1 MKRVLILVEG
11 QTEETFVRDILGPH
25 LLTAEIFIRAIL
37 ISTKRI
43 KSGEKFKGGV
53 TSYPQVRREVWNL
66 LNDTGA
72 AGVTTMMD
80 YYGLPTDFP
89 GLASQPRERS
99 CYERVTHLE
108 EAFRED
114 IGHRMFLPYLSLH
127 EFEALLLVAPEEIE
141 KASPGKPGAARLI
154 AEVARFGSP
163 EEVNDGPETHPSA
176 RIRQAVPTFQKRLHG
191 PVVASRIG
199 LEAIRKRCR
208 HFDDWLRRLENL
220 PATAASA

>member
-25 LLTAEIFIRAIL
+25 LLAAEIFIRAIL
-37 ISTKRI
+37 ISTKRV

-72 AGVTTMMD
+72 TAVTTMMD
-80 YYGLPTDFP
+80 YYGLPYDFP
-89 GLASQPRERS
+89 GLASLPREKS
-99 CYERVTHLE
+99 CYERVKHLE
-108 EAFRED
+108 EAFHED

-127 EFEALLLVAPEEIE
+127 EFEALLLVLPEEIE
-141 KASPGKPGAARLI
+141 RVSPGKPGAARLI
-154 AEVARFGSP
+154 AEVARFASP

-176 RIRQAVPTFQKRLHG
+176 RIRQAVPSFQKRLHG

-199 LEAIRKRCR
+199 LAAIRKRCR

-220 PATAASA
+220 PVAPASA

>member
-1 MKRVLILVEG
+1 MKRALILVEG

-25 LLTAEIFIRAIL
+25 LLAAEVFVKTIL
-37 ISTKRI
+37 ISTKRV
-43 KSGEKFKGGV
+43 KSGPKFKGGV

-72 AGVTTMMD
+72 AAVTTMMD
-80 YYGLPTDFP
+80 YYGLPADFP
-89 GLASQPRERS
+89 GLGSLPRERS
-99 CYERVTHLE
+99 CYERVKHLE
-108 EAFRED
+108 EAFRQD

-154 AEVARFGSP
+154 AEVARVGSP

-199 LEAIRKRCR
+199 LEAIRKRCP
-208 HFDDWLRRLENL
+208 HFDEWLHRLENL
-220 PATAASA
+220 PVVPARA